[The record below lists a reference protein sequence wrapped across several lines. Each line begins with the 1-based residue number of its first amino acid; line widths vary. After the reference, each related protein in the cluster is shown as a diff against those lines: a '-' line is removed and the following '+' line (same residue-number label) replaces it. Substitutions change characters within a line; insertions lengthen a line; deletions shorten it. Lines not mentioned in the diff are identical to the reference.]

1 MKCKECGCEFD
12 EGKFC
17 PQCGTK
23 YNGQEIENQKAQS
36 ILDDY
41 KTVEAEKEKM
51 KCKECGCE
59 FDEGKFCPQCGTKY
73 DGREIENQKG
83 DSDDNSNT
91 DSAYQKAQSILN
103 EYKIVE
109 AEKEKISAVGWSR
122 ESDVKER
129 IKTNINNY
137 KKIKQLGLKTEY
149 AKQEIEKKRRE
160 IRNDYET
167 IKNNETGV
175 GVAIFWAIV
184 FTIVSIKFLFS
195 WGIIGIIIGIIVI
208 IGAWGGVKD
217 AKEEISFVDKLGAF
231 L

>member
-1 MKCKECGCEFD
+1 
-12 EGKFC
+12 
-17 PQCGTK
+17 
-23 YNGQEIENQKAQS
+23 
-36 ILDDY
+36 
-41 KTVEAEKEKM
+41 M

-195 WGIIGIIIGIIVI
+195 WGIIGIIVI

-217 AKEEISFVDKLGAF
+217 AKEEISFVDKLGEIIKRENI
-231 L
+231 